1 MRRRIFPLIMVYLL
15 MSCFIVSAV
24 AIEPKAII
32 GRPVLKIEGT
42 TAYCSGQYRS
52 GNRNDQIS
60 MTITLKLNDKVIKSW
75 SDSGTGSVII
85 SETHTVERGIYTIH
99 IDEEFAKSEDT
110 VYPIHI
116 DPTITIN
123 ASGSGT
129 NKTIVDAPVYSGL
142 PSTNHG
148 SNIYNRIEIAEPKP
162 FHEQL
167 L

>member
-60 MTITLKLNDKVIKSW
+60 MAITLKLNDKVIKSW

-85 SETHTVERGIYTIH
+85 SETHTVERGKTYYLVL
-99 IDEEFAKSEDT
+99 AA
-110 VYPIHI
+110 
-116 DPTITIN
+116 TIN
-123 ASGSGT
+123 GKKQPDVSVSARS
-129 NKTIVDAPVYSGL
+129 
-142 PSTNHG
+142 
-148 SNIYNRIEIAEPKP
+148 
-162 FHEQL
+162 
-167 L
+167 